1 MREWKKLA
9 GLLVLVAVLVAVN
22 VYGPSSPAPT
32 GVTAGV
38 ASPTGRSRT
47 RAEGRIPDAR
57 LQLERLEGSNRVAA
71 ADIERNIFEYGQ
83 APAPPRRVGKP
94 QVEQPAPP
102 PPPPPEPRP
111 SLRFFGFAEGGA
123 AGHPRALLTDGE
135 EIYVASEGDLVL
147 SRYRLLRVQSS
158 SVEVEDITRKRRWV
172 LPLEQP

>member
-9 GLLVLVAVLVAVN
+9 WLLALVAVLVGVN
-22 VYGPSSPAPT
+22 LYRPSSPAPT

-47 RAEGRIPDAR
+47 RGEARIPDAR
-57 LQLERLEGSNRVAA
+57 LQLERLEHANRVAA
-71 ADIERNIFEYGQ
+71 ADIERNIFEYGS

-94 QVEQPAPP
+94 QMEEPPGPP
-102 PPPPPEPRP
+102 PPAPEPRP
-111 SLRFFGFAEGGA
+111 SLRFFGFAEGGT
-123 AGHPRALLTDGE
+123 AGRPRALLTDGE
-135 EIYVASEGDLVL
+135 EIYVAMEGDLVL
-147 SRYRLLRVQSS
+147 GRYRLLRVQSS

>member
-22 VYGPSSPAPT
+22 VYRPSSPAPT

-38 ASPTGRSRT
+38 TSPTGRSRT

-57 LQLERLEGSNRVAA
+57 LQLERLERSNRVAA
-71 ADIERNIFEYGQ
+71 ADIERNIFEYGT

-94 QVEQPAPP
+94 QVEQPA
-102 PPPPPEPRP
+102 PPPPEPRP

-135 EIYVASEGDLVL
+135 EIYIASEGDLVL